1 MAVYGMLL
9 CISQPNLMPLYE
21 ILKELIVA
29 VA

>member
-9 CISQPNLMPLYE
+9 CINQPNLMPLHE
-21 ILKELIVA
+21 ILKELTAA